1 MAAPVPRKRLAADSN
16 LIFDL
21 AEDKDF
27 AHTFREVFQSLG
39 YAVEVPPTV
48 VQELAFKAFYSRS
61 GANDLVARRETDLAR
76 EGLRSLLS
84 WGLRPFDL
92 LPAGHGIAEQFAY
105 ALHHKQLLPPE
116 EFNAGLI
123 LAECSLGG
131 LPLLVTSDHH
141 LLDIAP
147 EPLRLCFESR
157 DLTPVAVAHPK
168 SLLRAVNT
176 EK

>member
-1 MAAPVPRKRLAADSN
+1 MAAVAPRKRLAVDSN

-21 AEDKDF
+21 AGEEDF

-39 YAVEVPPTV
+39 YTLEVPPTV
-48 VQELAFKAFYSRS
+48 VQELAFMAFWTLSARS
-61 GANDLVARRETDLAR
+61 MSAKPKDDLAR
-76 EGLRSLLS
+76 KGLESLLS

-92 LPAGHGIAEQFAY
+92 LPAGHGIAEQFAH

-116 EFNAGLI
+116 EFNDGLI

-131 LPLLVTSDHH
+131 VPLLVTSDHH

-147 EPLRLCFESR
+147 EPLRLCFEGR
-157 DLTPVAVAHPK
+157 DLMPVAVAHPK
-168 SLLRAVNT
+168 SLLHAVNARQ
-176 EK
+176 